1 MSPATVST
9 SKLKSSLFGSSSSS
23 QNNHHVSESSKSNN
37 PVSPSYRD
45 RTISEQEDDLQE
57 SEFDQVAMEM
67 GKSSQALKQIAGEMR
82 DEVTS
87 QVSSLKRTTTTASE
101 TQSGMGGIMKHM
113 KQVFEVR
120 TWKQMW
126 QLVGIIVVTFFIVY
140 YSIRISWYFLMSSS
154 TEAKQ

>member
-87 QVSSLKRTTTTASE
+87 QVSS
-101 TQSGMGGIMKHM
+101 
-113 KQVFEVR
+113 
-120 TWKQMW
+120 
-126 QLVGIIVVTFFIVY
+126 
-140 YSIRISWYFLMSSS
+140 
-154 TEAKQ
+154 

>member
-1 MSPATVST
+1 MSPSTTST
-9 SKLKSSLFGSSSSS
+9 SKLKSSLFGSTTSS
-23 QNNHHVSESSKSNN
+23 QNNSSESKTNN
-37 PVSPSYRD
+37 PISSSYRD

-57 SEFDQVAMEM
+57 SEFDQVALEM

-87 QVSSLKRTTTTASE
+87 QVNSLKRTTANASE
-101 TQSGMGGIMKHM
+101 TQAGMGGVMKHM
-113 KQVFEVR
+113 KHVFEVR

-140 YSIRISWYFLMSSS
+140 YSIRISWYFLMSPSS
-154 TEAKQ
+154 ETK